1 MTQSVTIKD
10 VRDILGSDE
19 AMFAF
24 MKGRDIIEADGRRY
38 PVLELEHTAPWDGI
52 GSPPDSPYFDRRY
65 RFYVFEDDVVDVDV
79 LDLLR

>member
-1 MTQSVTIKD
+1 MNRPTIKD

-19 AMFAF
+19 ALFAF
-24 MKGRDIIEADGRRY
+24 MKGRSIIDTDGRRFL
-38 PVLELEHTAPWDGI
+38 VSEMENTAPWDGI

-65 RFYVFEDDVVDVDV
+65 RFYIFGWDIVDVDV